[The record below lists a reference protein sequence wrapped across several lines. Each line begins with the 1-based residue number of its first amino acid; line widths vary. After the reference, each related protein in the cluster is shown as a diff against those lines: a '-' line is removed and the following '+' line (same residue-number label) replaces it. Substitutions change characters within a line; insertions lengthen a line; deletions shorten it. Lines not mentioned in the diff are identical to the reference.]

1 MKSKTK
7 TILIFA
13 AILAAAFL
21 IAFLDGGAVQS
32 AADEEEEGT
41 LIGAFV
47 SEEDID
53 IGGDLAVSAAG
64 KFVWKA
70 GRLYMDTDEDW
81 WALKDRGSGI
91 YCTMEPDSRDGEED
105 AKSPCITNFGTLGA
119 PQGKTAIDNDNG
131 IRTTDIDL
139 SGEVYACGSRHV
151 IFKFYPIY
159 QTDDGRIYLTRG
171 NSMGMSG
178 ADGASITHTLTSDK
192 TETIGGKSERVKVR
206 VAITVAAR
214 PTPTKFTVAHMDEND
229 DLLKLEEFAPDAL
242 PESITA
248 APGAAYLIGTSYGT
262 DWNGETAEYDICSR
276 SNDSAPYSYSNLD
289 TFRYQ
294 GGKLCSISIKVNWGG
309 GNSMKRLIAFA
320 LALAVVFGVSFA
332 LYKPERIEAAA
343 RETMEDEWV
352 GYFFAL
358 EPFDGRRYATETG
371 DDYDFGV
378 PGVPVFVT
386 ITAFEPDDPDY
397 EEGSEFNYSVGAAVS
412 DEAVGSGM
420 RVNVDD
426 NGSSYETSG
435 EICYASG
442 EWKPV
447 KQCSVYRTSDGKY
460 YAEWDRTGMG
470 PRVGVS
476 REESVEWKVNGRTER
491 RSIKVS
497 ITFEEHTAA
506 ESVEFVWMD
515 SDKNVLSRAE
525 YAADAL
531 PETLTAPDGASMLV
545 VTQTSA
551 DGTSA
556 RSLCTQDDLF
566 ARAYV
571 PSTLSGLLR
580 VVDVSLDW
588 GENGT

>member
-1 MKSKTK
+1 
-7 TILIFA
+7 
-13 AILAAAFL
+13 
-21 IAFLDGGAVQS
+21 
-32 AADEEEEGT
+32 
-41 LIGAFV
+41 
-47 SEEDID
+47 
-53 IGGDLAVSAAG
+53 
-64 KFVWKA
+64 
-70 GRLYMDTDEDW
+70 
-81 WALKDRGSGI
+81 
-91 YCTMEPDSRDGEED
+91 
-105 AKSPCITNFGTLGA
+105 
-119 PQGKTAIDNDNG
+119 
-131 IRTTDIDL
+131 
-139 SGEVYACGSRHV
+139 
-151 IFKFYPIY
+151 
-159 QTDDGRIYLTRG
+159 
-171 NSMGMSG
+171 
-178 ADGASITHTLTSDK
+178 
-192 TETIGGKSERVKVR
+192 
-206 VAITVAAR
+206 
-214 PTPTKFTVAHMDEND
+214 
-229 DLLKLEEFAPDAL
+229 
-242 PESITA
+242 
-248 APGAAYLIGTSYGT
+248 
-262 DWNGETAEYDICSR
+262 
-276 SNDSAPYSYSNLD
+276 
-289 TFRYQ
+289 
-294 GGKLCSISIKVNWGG
+294 
-309 GNSMKRLIAFA
+309 MKRLIAFA

-343 RETMEDEWV
+343 QETMDDEWV

-358 EPFDGRRYATETG
+358 EPFDGKVYATENG

-397 EEGSEFNYSVGAAVS
+397 EEGSEFNNSVGAAVS
-412 DEAVGSGM
+412 DEVVGSGM

-435 EICYASG
+435 EIFYASG

-497 ITFEEHTAA
+497 VSFVEHTAA
-506 ESVEFVWMD
+506 ERLVFVWLRG
-515 SDKNVLSRAE
+515 DKSILSREE
-525 YAADAL
+525 YGADAL
-531 PETLTAPDGASMLV
+531 PETLTAPDGAEILV

-571 PSTLSGLLR
+571 PSTLSSFLR

-588 GENGT
+588 GEDET

>member
-1 MKSKTK
+1 MKR
-7 TILIFA
+7 I
-13 AILAAAFL
+13 
-21 IAFLDGGAVQS
+21 IAF
-32 AADEEEEGT
+32 
-41 LIGAFV
+41 
-47 SEEDID
+47 
-53 IGGDLAVSAAG
+53 
-64 KFVWKA
+64 
-70 GRLYMDTDEDW
+70 
-81 WALKDRGSGI
+81 
-91 YCTMEPDSRDGEED
+91 P
-105 AKSPCITNFGTLGA
+105 
-119 PQGKTAIDNDNG
+119 
-131 IRTTDIDL
+131 
-139 SGEVYACGSRHV
+139 
-151 IFKFYPIY
+151 
-159 QTDDGRIYLTRG
+159 
-171 NSMGMSG
+171 
-178 ADGASITHTLTSDK
+178 
-192 TETIGGKSERVKVR
+192 
-206 VAITVAAR
+206 
-214 PTPTKFTVAHMDEND
+214 
-229 DLLKLEEFAPDAL
+229 
-242 PESITA
+242 
-248 APGAAYLIGTSYGT
+248 
-262 DWNGETAEYDICSR
+262 
-276 SNDSAPYSYSNLD
+276 
-289 TFRYQ
+289 
-294 GGKLCSISIKVNWGG
+294 
-309 GNSMKRLIAFA
+309 
-320 LALAVVFGVSFA
+320 LALVVVFGVSFA

-343 RETMEDEWV
+343 RETMDNEWV

-358 EPFDGRRYATETG
+358 EPFDGKVYATEND

-397 EEGSEFNYSVGAAVS
+397 EKGSEFNYSVGAAVS
-412 DEAVGSGM
+412 DEVVGSGM
-420 RVNVDD
+420 HIKVDD
-426 NGSSYETSG
+426 NGSSYETGG

-506 ESVEFVWMD
+506 ESVDFVWMD
-515 SDKNVLSRAE
+515 SDKNVLSRAA

-531 PETLTAPDGASMLV
+531 PETLTAPDGASILV

-556 RSLCTQDDLF
+556 RSLCTQDDMF

-588 GENGT
+588 GENGA

>member
-1 MKSKTK
+1 
-7 TILIFA
+7 
-13 AILAAAFL
+13 
-21 IAFLDGGAVQS
+21 
-32 AADEEEEGT
+32 
-41 LIGAFV
+41 
-47 SEEDID
+47 
-53 IGGDLAVSAAG
+53 
-64 KFVWKA
+64 
-70 GRLYMDTDEDW
+70 
-81 WALKDRGSGI
+81 
-91 YCTMEPDSRDGEED
+91 
-105 AKSPCITNFGTLGA
+105 
-119 PQGKTAIDNDNG
+119 
-131 IRTTDIDL
+131 
-139 SGEVYACGSRHV
+139 
-151 IFKFYPIY
+151 
-159 QTDDGRIYLTRG
+159 
-171 NSMGMSG
+171 
-178 ADGASITHTLTSDK
+178 
-192 TETIGGKSERVKVR
+192 
-206 VAITVAAR
+206 
-214 PTPTKFTVAHMDEND
+214 
-229 DLLKLEEFAPDAL
+229 
-242 PESITA
+242 
-248 APGAAYLIGTSYGT
+248 
-262 DWNGETAEYDICSR
+262 
-276 SNDSAPYSYSNLD
+276 
-289 TFRYQ
+289 
-294 GGKLCSISIKVNWGG
+294 
-309 GNSMKRLIAFA
+309 MKRIIAFA

-412 DEAVGSGM
+412 DEVVGSGM
-420 RVNVDD
+420 HIKVDD
-426 NGSSYETSG
+426 NGSSYETGG
-435 EICYASG
+435 EIFYASG

-460 YAEWDRTGMG
+460 YAEWDHTGMG
-470 PRVGVS
+470 PHVGVS

-497 ITFEEHTAA
+497 VSFVEHTAA
-506 ESVEFVWMD
+506 ERLVFVWLRG
-515 SDKNVLSRAE
+515 DKSILSREE
-525 YAADAL
+525 YGADAL
-531 PETLTAPDGASMLV
+531 PETLTAPDGAEILV

-588 GENGT
+588 GEDET